1 MNASRVAKISQNNT
15 LEDEGE
21 QHGAV
26 QQLHA
31 PHGGQQSHLEAG
43 GVGGA
48 LGGGAA
54 GTRGRGTLVTLG
66 TGSRSGWRHYDLACS
81 PWSPSLVSGHC
92 SAHGALCGKV
102 GNCVMVVTRLTP
114 QRGCRCGAGCPVP
127 PCRAA
132 TGRVFLWPAIIQ
144 FKPRHIRILSKYYL
158 CRYNGN
164 YYQFLQT
171 RSGGTGSEMLKCKY
185 KDISIVQVFKY

>member
-15 LEDEGE
+15 LEDECE

-81 PWSPSLVSGHC
+81 PLVTLTGQWSLLC
-92 SAHGALCGKV
+92 S
-102 GNCVMVVTRLTP
+102 
-114 QRGCRCGAGCPVP
+114 RCTVWQ
-127 PCRAA
+127 
-132 TGRVFLWPAIIQ
+132 GR
-144 FKPRHIRILSKYYL
+144 
-158 CRYNGN
+158 
-164 YYQFLQT
+164 
-171 RSGGTGSEMLKCKY
+171 
-185 KDISIVQVFKY
+185 